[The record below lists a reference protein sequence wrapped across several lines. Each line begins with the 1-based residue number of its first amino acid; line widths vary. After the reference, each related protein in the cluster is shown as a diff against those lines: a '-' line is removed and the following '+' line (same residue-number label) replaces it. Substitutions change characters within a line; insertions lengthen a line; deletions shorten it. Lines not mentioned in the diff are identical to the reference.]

1 MGGWLSPYPDGW
13 PTAYV
18 SGTYTKVHGA
28 VGAGS
33 GAWITSATLSVNG
46 HPLRQYSWSLGQPQ
60 APYVYFQVA
69 FASTHFPDGTPLTV
83 RLHGVNSNNLEWSVA
98 RYATVYNKATIYGRY
113 EFEMHAEQS
122 GTPAANQ
129 FLAAMNHDVSR
140 TVNSPGWTR
149 NQVLGD
155 IGACTVFYVNTHGSS
170 LPSFLD
176 DGSGIV
182 YPSADYVEPPV
193 ARVLERRQ
201 EVVGSGT
208 PPMNTGI
215 PACNLV
221 WIDACNAWQNNN
233 FETFLW
239 PYKSWWGWVRNRSLV
254 GWRITVD
261 SRGTRA
267 ASEAFWGGLAAG
279 RAVSEARDRM
289 VVHYFRSFRDHH
301 KGRPCLFASR
311 LLRRGRQC
319 LAHELGDILS

>member
-1 MGGWLSPYPDGW
+1 
-13 PTAYV
+13 
-18 SGTYTKVHGA
+18 
-28 VGAGS
+28 
-33 GAWITSATLSVNG
+33 
-46 HPLRQYSWSLGQPQ
+46 
-60 APYVYFQVA
+60 
-69 FASTHFPDGTPLTV
+69 
-83 RLHGVNSNNLEWSVA
+83 
-98 RYATVYNKATIYGRY
+98 
-113 EFEMHAEQS
+113 
-122 GTPAANQ
+122 
-129 FLAAMNHDVSR
+129 
-140 TVNSPGWTR
+140 
-149 NQVLGD
+149 
-155 IGACTVFYVNTHGSS
+155 
-170 LPSFLD
+170 
-176 DGSGIV
+176 
-182 YPSADYVEPPV
+182 
-193 ARVLERRQ
+193 
-201 EVVGSGT
+201 VVGSGT